1 MEENRPPNTIEEIE
15 RLDAAV
21 TSTPLGA
28 SVTPNPHMTNGDEM
42 RGAEERRNGSGG
54 GGVRPQNKSLVN
66 DKNGCD
72 YCDFYDDTPPPT
84 DPSSS

>member
-28 SVTPNPHMTNGDEM
+28 SVTPNPRMTNDDDM
-42 RGAEERRNGSGG
+42 R
-54 GGVRPQNKSLVN
+54 
-66 DKNGCD
+66 
-72 YCDFYDDTPPPT
+72 
-84 DPSSS
+84 